1 MDVKPIK
8 TETDYQVA
16 LKEIEALFEV
26 KINTPEWEK
35 LDILTT
41 LVEAY
46 EQKKYPIESPTPTEE
61 ILYHLE
67 SRQSGFSMFI
77 KGLKSRGVDENL
89 IQDVLQELTIVNS

>member
-1 MDVKPIK
+1 MELKPIK
-8 TETDYQVA
+8 TEADYQAA

-26 KINTPEWEK
+26 EINTPEGEK

-46 EQKKYPIESPTPTEE
+46 EQQHYAIDSPTPIEA

-77 KGLKSRGVDENL
+77 NGLKSRGVSEDI
-89 IQDVLQELTIVNS
+89 IQDVLQDLTTVS